1 MNQKENWLYV
11 IFMSRTS
18 FRVNLHSIVRL
29 NVKKLLARIRRHI
42 WSLSDSSEI
51 WTDNHLVSKRTF
63 IHLAKVASLCKRL
76 SFRLQTK
83 WLWVRISF
91 LSLKKKIVYSK
102 ECSQRILNTILYF
115 LLCNTQQVHTMPCVD
130 HFPFLYI
137 ILLYNSMHGITYV
150 SNSTFS

>member
-18 FRVNLHSIVRL
+18 FRVNLHYIVRL

-63 IHLAKVASLCKRL
+63 IHLAKVASLCKWL

-83 WLWVRISF
+83 WLRVRIPF